1 MLATILS
8 ETANLALETVKNDT
22 IVLLNEEPLY
32 AYLMVDARI
41 QLIRRDIEVAAVSMT
56 NGDFVL
62 YINPEGYL
70 SYPQGE
76 RLFILKHEWTHWI
89 EEHPLLND
97 LYIHKF
103 WNLACDISIN
113 QTLET
118 GRCIRPKDAQ
128 MPEMYQFP
136 PHLSPEVY
144 YDLLVES
151 SQKESEKIPVPKEQK
166 PKQEEPKKKEDEPT
180 ILKGYITKLN
190 KLSIGFFLVRLDG
203 KTIVFTHDTSFFD
216 ENGAPISFS
225 NLQEEQYA
233 EALVLTQEDGYIG
246 THLRLTAPQPK
257 EEHARSSSSSINGK
271 AIDEEQLENMH
282 PTWKDASKES
292 PHMMKKSVSDKIKKA
307 LTSMEESDYDDLP
320 SKLVER
326 LQTFMKSTTD
336 WKGPLKIFVGSQRG
350 QRKEYTYRKRN
361 RRIPLSPGI
370 KKATR
375 LRLGVIVDTSI
386 SISDAVLQQFDAEIR
401 KISQTHRDIKIVVI
415 ICDQVIHDVY
425 EYDKKLIR
433 DGIKLS
439 GRGGTDFRPPFQM
452 ISKREHPLFRQK
464 IDAVLYLTDGVGIA
478 PTACS
483 IPTLWVLTEDGQ
495 LPFVESFHSGEHVTW
510 GRTIRLN

>member
-1 MLATILS
+1 MIANILS

-32 AYLMVDARI
+32 AYLLVDTSI
-41 QLIRRDIEVAAVSMT
+41 QLVRKGIEVAAVSMV

-70 SYPQGE
+70 SYPLGE

-103 WNLACDISIN
+103 WNLACDMSIN

-118 GRCIRPKDAQ
+118 EYAIRPKDAQ

-136 PHLSPEVY
+136 PHLSPESY
-144 YDLLVES
+144 YDLLIEAHEK
-151 SQKESEKIPVPKEQK
+151 QKQNIHIPTKTNPKEEQK
-166 PKQEEPKKKEDEPT
+166 KKKEDEPT

-190 KLSIGFFLVRLDG
+190 KLSVGFFLIRLDG

-216 ENGAPISFS
+216 ENGKSISFS
-225 NLQEEQYA
+225 DLQEEQYA
-233 EALVLTQEDGYIG
+233 EALVLTQEDGYMG
-246 THLRLTAPQPK
+246 THLRLTKAPPK
-257 EEHARSSSSSINGK
+257 EENVMSGSSSINGK
-271 AIDEEQLENMH
+271 EIDDEQLENMH
-282 PTWKDASKES
+282 PTWKEASQES
-292 PHMMKKSVSDKIKKA
+292 PHMRKKSVEDKIKKA
-307 LTSMEESDYDDLP
+307 LSSMEEGDYGNLS
-320 SKLVER
+320 SKLVKK
-326 LQTFMKSTTD
+326 LQTLMESTTD
-336 WKGPLKIFVGSQRG
+336 WKGPLRIFVGSQRG

-375 LRLGVIVDTSI
+375 LRLGIIVDSSI
-386 SISDAVLQQFDAEIR
+386 SVPDSQLQQFDAEIR
-401 KISQTHRDIKIVVI
+401 RISQTHRDIKIVVV
-415 ICDQVIHDVY
+415 ICDQAVQDVY

-433 DGIKLS
+433 DGIKIS

-452 ISKREHPLFRQK
+452 IANREHILFKQK
-464 IDAVLYLTDGVGIA
+464 IDAVLYLTDGVGVA
-478 PTACS
+478 PTTCS
-483 IPTLWVLTEDGQ
+483 IPTLWVLTKDGQ